1 MHLCRIHNSSKWN
14 TAVIWFGNCLKSI
27 IKIQIWILNMH
38 SESSLTKIEKRVNL
52 FFLILEITSS
62 PMWNHK
68 IYNNYGVKV
77 ACPCQL
83 NKYISDNSLFSQQ
96 NEKRLMHKIVHTNFW
111 TKWYGITRHSSYGL
125 FALARAIN
133 RCIWYLN

>member
-1 MHLCRIHNSSKWN
+1 MKYCSHLIWQLFEIHHQDSD
-14 TAVIWFGNCLKSI
+14 
-27 IKIQIWILNMH
+27 LNFKH
-38 SESSLTKIEKRVNL
+38 AFRKLTNQNWKESQS

-62 PMWNHK
+62 PMCNHK

-111 TKWYGITRHSSYGL
+111 TKWYGITKHSSYGL